1 MMFDAPKGTV
11 TAMPRD
17 HVVADK
23 TLLIATKALTRAYD
37 KLIVV
42 DRVNLRVHGG
52 EIFALIGPNGAG
64 KSTLIK
70 MLTTLLPPTSG
81 DASIAGADLKREP
94 TKVRQRI
101 GYVPQLPSADGALT
115 ARENLK
121 LSARL
126 YLIPP
131 AEREQRIEDALVRT
145 KLTDHADR
153 PAQTLSGGMA
163 RNLEIACS
171 TLHHPALLI
180 MDEPTTG
187 LDPVARDQ
195 VWRHIRQLRDQYGTS
210 ILITTHFMDEAGA
223 LADRI
228 GIMHGGKLER
238 VGTPDDLRHELGVHA
253 TLDDVF
259 AHVAGED
266 LSSSPPRKAQPSH
279 GRAQPPGK
287 AKSHG

>member
-1 MMFDAPKGTV
+1 
-11 TAMPRD
+11 MPRD
-17 HVVADK
+17 HAPPDK
-23 TLLIATKALTRAYD
+23 TLLVATKGLTRAFGRR
-37 KLIVV
+37 IVV
-42 DRVNLRVHGG
+42 DHVNLRVHRG

-70 MLTTLLPPTSG
+70 MLTTLLKPTEG
-81 DASIAGADLKREP
+81 DASVAGADLRREP
-94 TKVRQRI
+94 GKVRSRI

-115 ARENLK
+115 ARENLA

-131 AEREQRIEDALVRT
+131 AERDQRIDDALARARLV
-145 KLTDHADR
+145 DHADR
-153 PAQTLSGGMA
+153 PVQTLSGGTM

-187 LDPVARDQ
+187 LDPVARDA
-195 VWRHIRQLRDQYGTS
+195 VWRHMRELRDRYGTS
-210 ILITTHFMDEAGA
+210 ILVATHVMDEAQA
-223 LADRI
+223 LAGRI
-228 GIMHGGKLER
+228 GVMHNGRLER
-238 VGTPDDLRHELGVHA
+238 VGTADDLRHELGPNA

-266 LSSSPPRKAQPSH
+266 LSASREGSARQKIPHKTSQPH
-279 GRAQPPGK
+279 GRRTT
-287 AKSHG
+287 HG

>member
-1 MMFDAPKGTV
+1 
-11 TAMPRD
+11 MPRD
-17 HVVADK
+17 HAPPDK
-23 TLLIATKALTRAYD
+23 TLLIATKGLTRAFD
-37 KLIVV
+37 RRIVV
-42 DRVNLRVHGG
+42 DHVNLRVHRG

-70 MLTTLLPPTSG
+70 MLTTLLTPTAG
-81 DASIAGADLKREP
+81 DASIAGADLRRDP
-94 TKVRQRI
+94 GKVRSRI

-115 ARENLK
+115 ARENLI

-131 AEREQRIEDALVRT
+131 AERDDRINDALART
-145 KLTDHADR
+145 RLVDHADR
-153 PAQTLSGGMA
+153 PAQTLSGGMM

-187 LDPVARDQ
+187 LDPVARDA
-195 VWRHIRQLRDQYGTS
+195 VWRHIRDLRDRYGTS
-210 ILITTHFMDEAGA
+210 ILITTHVMDEAQA
-223 LADRI
+223 LAGRI
-228 GIMHGGKLER
+228 GIMHDGKLER
-238 VGTPDDLRHELGVHA
+238 VGTPDDLRRELGPNA

-266 LSSSPPRKAQPSH
+266 LSAACQAPARQKAPRRKPLAH
-279 GRAQPPGK
+279 GRTTT
-287 AKSHG
+287 HG